1 MVSSL
6 INRSTRRTHE
16 KASRCR
22 ADGAKYSR
30 GMAGALFTSNGSLDR
45 LKVSWGCRGKPMAH
59 HMRESGVCVSP
70 VFWAIVHTLQCVAAA
85 GWLSSYQREAPRLC
99 RGGNRSLTFQEV
111 VRRSDLAPGIR
122 TP

>member
-16 KASRCR
+16 KAIRGR
-22 ADGAKYSR
+22 ADGAKYSPAMS
-30 GMAGALFTSNGSLDR
+30 GTLFTSNGSLDH
-45 LKVSWGCRGKPMAH
+45 LKVSWQCSCKPMAH
-59 HMRESGVCVSP
+59 NMRATGVCVSP
-70 VFWAIVHTLQCVAAA
+70 VFWAIVHTLQCGAAA